1 MTKLSKCAL
10 VAVFA
15 AAPFLTHAA
24 DHAEAPLVEADQAA
38 DIADV
43 YAFVDPADSS
53 KVILA
58 FDVHGFIVP
67 GENANL
73 GSFDSDVLF
82 RFNIENTGDASPDRA
97 ILVRFSKQTS
107 RTQPQTATITMPRGE
122 DSSVFSFT
130 APTTVSSAT
139 AAVATSPV
147 VTTDP
152 ASGVSFFAGLTD
164 DPFFF
169 DIPAFNRF
177 VGSVLGNA
185 VDPTLLARGRDTFAG
200 YNVNMIA
207 LSVPESLLQ
216 GPAGDV
222 IGVSASTLRHRNTAR
237 SQKND
242 PVDFGDF
249 VQIDRMGVPA
259 INTVLIPFAR
269 KDEYNRA
276 RTTDDAAGKF
286 AGDIV
291 GTLTSLGTSNANI
304 GVLAGIAVA
313 HGDLLRLDT
322 SVVNSGPQGGTNAGA
337 GFPNGRRPADDVIDT
352 ILFFVTNGGIT
363 TGDNVNANDSIF
375 RDAFPFFAAPHQ
387 PLATGTIDDDTRN

>member
-200 YNVNMIA
+200 
-207 LSVPESLLQ
+207 
-216 GPAGDV
+216 
-222 IGVSASTLRHRNTAR
+222 
-237 SQKND
+237 
-242 PVDFGDF
+242 
-249 VQIDRMGVPA
+249 
-259 INTVLIPFAR
+259 
-269 KDEYNRA
+269 
-276 RTTDDAAGKF
+276 
-286 AGDIV
+286 
-291 GTLTSLGTSNANI
+291 
-304 GVLAGIAVA
+304 
-313 HGDLLRLDT
+313 
-322 SVVNSGPQGGTNAGA
+322 
-337 GFPNGRRPADDVIDT
+337 
-352 ILFFVTNGGIT
+352 
-363 TGDNVNANDSIF
+363 
-375 RDAFPFFAAPHQ
+375 
-387 PLATGTIDDDTRN
+387 